1 MKRATVQRVAAA
13 LCSDDEAESLAAA
26 SFVLDVAFADFAT
39 LDELLASSTPF
50 DLDAMIAESNAT
62 TAALLNDAAN
72 APSLAS
78 STRERTAKRAA
89 GGVPRG
95 TPRRPRLARRAR
107 PTAPGA

>member
-1 MKRATVQRVAAA
+1 VKRATVQRVADA

-62 TAALLNDAAN
+62 TAALLNDTAN
-72 APSLAS
+72 APSFALS
-78 STRERTAKRAA
+78 STRARTAKRA
-89 GGVPRG
+89 
-95 TPRRPRLARRAR
+95 RRRRS
-107 PTAPGA
+107 